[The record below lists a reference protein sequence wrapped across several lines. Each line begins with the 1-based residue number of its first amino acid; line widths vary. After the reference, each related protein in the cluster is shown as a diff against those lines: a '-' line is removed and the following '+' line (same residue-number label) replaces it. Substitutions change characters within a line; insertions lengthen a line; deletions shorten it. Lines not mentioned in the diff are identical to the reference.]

1 MRLFMSRRISQTI
14 LLLFLF
20 IGTSGV
26 SQNERPK
33 VGLVLSGGGAKG
45 LAHIGVLKV
54 LEEVGIRP
62 DYITGASMG
71 SIIGGLYSIGYST
84 HEIDSIVQTLDWSQ
98 LLTDGMQL
106 TDVIPEE
113 KHDYNRFHVELDI
126 EKGKLMTP
134 SGFVQGTSIAG
145 LLSRL
150 SWRTAG
156 TDQFSD
162 YPIPFKC
169 VAVNLVSGEQYIFE
183 GGNFAS
189 ALQASMAIPSV
200 FSPVRIDSMRLVDGG
215 VLNNFPVTLCKEMGA
230 DIIIGVNVG
239 TDLLTDDTALGS
251 PINVLSASAM
261 IGNTALYKQQ
271 KPLVDI
277 LITPNMEGFST
288 SSFFDGDEIIQ
299 RGDSAARKVLDKLTS
314 LAAKLDSFDT
324 PPPRKSLVD
333 PQSILIKK
341 INIKGLERTNLQFFR
356 NSFQIQ
362 EGDTVKGEDLDRG
375 INRLLGT
382 RYFESVTYQL
392 NPLKDG
398 VEIDLQVRESA
409 PARFK
414 FSLHYDNENK
424 AGIIINTTLRNVLTR
439 GNRASATIDISE
451 RPRFNF
457 TAINYYG
464 AKQNAATRFELNWEN
479 NNFPVYLGDGTTYG
493 IFKHN
498 YFSSQLGFLST
509 LGTRW
514 EINTYAQID
523 RSILSSRSGFYD
535 LFYSGVDYFG
545 SSFFTANFSTS
556 YNTLNRRHFPTKGT
570 IWNVQAQMLLD
581 GREVFSGT
589 PEGREKVA
597 GSIEISENNF
607 LLARTSI
614 QTYIPLHKR
623 WVVSPRAEA
632 GFSTENLPITATNYI
647 GGMPFQRRYNEVS
660 FVGFSSRELIVQN
673 YLMAQI
679 NLRYRFFRKV
689 NVTATANGIYSKN
702 DQPIV
707 FHPLTLYWDEL
718 IWGYGLLLE
727 YSSFLGPIQA
737 GVSKNTLN
745 SGLRWYLGLGYSF

>member
-1 MRLFMSRRISQTI
+1 MSKRILQTI

-20 IGTSGV
+20 IGTRGYA
-26 SQNERPK
+26 QNDRPQ

-62 DYITGASMG
+62 DYITGTSMG

-84 HEIDSIVQTLDWSQ
+84 HEIDSIVQVLDWSQ
-98 LLTDGMQL
+98 LLTDGIML

-126 EKGKLMTP
+126 EKGKLMAP
-134 SGFVQGTSIAG
+134 SGFVQGTSISS
-145 LLSRL
+145 LLNRL

-156 TDQFSD
+156 IDKFSE

-169 VAVNLVSGEQYIFE
+169 VAADLLSGEQYIFD

-200 FSPVRIDSMRLVDGG
+200 FSPVHIDSMRLVDGG
-215 VLNNFPVTLCKEMGA
+215 VLNNFPVSLCKEMGA

-239 TDLLTDDTALGS
+239 TDILSDNSALGS

-261 IGNTALYKQQ
+261 IGNTILSRQQ
-271 KPLVDI
+271 IHLVDI
-277 LITPNMEGFST
+277 LITPDMEGFGT
-288 SSFFDGDEIIQ
+288 SSFFNGEEIIQ
-299 RGDSAARKVLDKLTS
+299 RGDSAARKVMNELSL
-314 LAAKLDSFDT
+314 LAAKLDSFDA
-324 PPPRKSLVD
+324 PIPRSPLVK
-333 PQSILIKK
+333 PQSILIKE
-341 INIKGLERTNLQFFR
+341 INIKGLEKTDPQFFK

-362 EGDTVKGEDLDRG
+362 EGESVEGADLEHG

-382 RYFESVTYQL
+382 RYFESVTYQIKPMEDGYAL
-392 NPLKDG
+392 NM
-398 VEIDLQVRESA
+398 QVKESA

-424 AGIIINTTLRNVLTR
+424 AGIIINTTLRNILTR

-464 AKQNAATRFELNWEN
+464 TNQNLATKLELDWEN
-479 NNFPVYLGDGTTYG
+479 NNFPVYLNDGTTYG

-498 YFSSQLGFLST
+498 YFSSKLGFLST

-545 SSFFTANFSTS
+545 SSFFTANFSTQ

-570 IWNVQAQMLLD
+570 IWNVHAQMLLN

-589 PEGREKVA
+589 PEGRMKVA
-597 GSIEISENNF
+597 ESMAIAKNNF
-607 LLARTSI
+607 LLARTSV
-614 QTYIPLHKR
+614 QTYIPLHNR
-623 WVVSPRAEA
+623 WVVSPKVEA
-632 GFSTENLPITATNYI
+632 GFSSENLPITATNYI

-673 YLMAQI
+673 YLMAQV
-679 NLRYRFFRKV
+679 NLRYRFFRKI
-689 NVTATANGIYSKN
+689 NLTATANGIYSKN
-702 DQPIV
+702 NQPIV

-718 IWGYGLLLE
+718 IWGYGLLVE
-727 YSSFLGPIQA
+727 YNSFLGPIQT

>member
-1 MRLFMSRRISQTI
+1 MRTRIFQTI
-14 LLLFLF
+14 LLLFIL
-20 IGTSGV
+20 IGSMGYAQ
-26 SQNERPK
+26 SERPK
-33 VGLVLSGGGAKG
+33 IGLVLSGGGAKG

-62 DYITGASMG
+62 DYITGTSMG
-71 SIIGGLYSIGYST
+71 SIIGGLYSIGYSP
-84 HEIDSIVQTLDWSQ
+84 HEIDSIVQVLDWSQ
-98 LLTDGMQL
+98 LLTDGILL

-126 EKGKLMTP
+126 EKGRLMTP
-134 SGFVQGTSIAG
+134 SGFVQGTSISG

-156 TDQFSD
+156 IDKFSE

-169 VAVNLVSGEQYIFE
+169 VAVNLVSGEQYVFD

-200 FSPVRIDSMRLVDGG
+200 FSPVHIDSMRLVDGG
-215 VLNNFPVTLCKEMGA
+215 VLNNFPVSLCKEMGA

-239 TDLLTDDTALGS
+239 TDLLTDDSALSS
-251 PINVLSASAM
+251 PIKVLSASAM
-261 IGNTALYKQQ
+261 IGNTTLAKQQ
-271 KPLVDI
+271 LPLVDI
-277 LITPNMEGFST
+277 LITPNMQGFGV
-288 SSFFDGDEIIQ
+288 SSFSDGKEIIQ
-299 RGDSAARKVLDKLTS
+299 RGDSAARKVIDKLT
-314 LAAKLDSFDT
+314 LLTAKLDSFDA
-324 PPPRKSLVD
+324 PPPKKSLVH
-333 PQSILIKK
+333 PQSILVKE
-341 INIKGLERTNLQFFR
+341 INIKGLERTNPQFFKS
-356 NSFQIQ
+356 SFQIQ
-362 EGDTVKGEDLDRG
+362 VGDTVNGADLDRG

-382 RYFESVTYQL
+382 RYFESATYQL
-392 NPLKDG
+392 KPMEDG
-398 VEIDLQVRESA
+398 FVLNMQVIESA

-424 AGIIINTTLRNVLTR
+424 AGIILNTTLRNVLVK
-439 GNRASATIDISE
+439 GNRASATVDISE
-451 RPRFNF
+451 RPRFNL

-464 AKQNAATRFELNWEN
+464 ANQNVATKLELNWEN
-479 NNFPVYLGDGTTYG
+479 NNFPVYLNDGTTYG

-498 YFSSQLGFLST
+498 YLSSQLGFLSS

-523 RSILSSRSGFYD
+523 RSVLSNRSGFYE

-545 SSFFTANFSTS
+545 SSFVTANFSTRF
-556 YNTLNRRHFPTKGT
+556 NTLNRRHFPTKGT
-570 IWNVQAQMLLD
+570 IWNVHVQMLLN

-597 GSIEISENNF
+597 ESIAVAENNF
-607 LLARTSI
+607 LLARTSF
-614 QTYIPLHKR
+614 QTYIPLHNR

-673 YLMAQI
+673 YLMAQL
-679 NLRYRFFRKV
+679 NLRYRFFRKM
-689 NVTATANGIYSKN
+689 NLTATVNGIYSKN

-718 IWGYGLLLE
+718 IWGYGLLME
-727 YSSFLGPIQA
+727 YNSFLGPIQA